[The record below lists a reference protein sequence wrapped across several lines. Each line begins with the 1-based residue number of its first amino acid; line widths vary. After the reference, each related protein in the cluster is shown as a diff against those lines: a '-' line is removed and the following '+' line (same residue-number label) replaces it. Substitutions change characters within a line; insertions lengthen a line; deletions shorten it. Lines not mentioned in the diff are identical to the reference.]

1 MNLVSRTRILLI
13 ICLITT
19 VGCTPKVIKMDQA
32 TQESLSKV
40 HQMTAIH
47 YESNDFEV
55 PHHYLKYMFGV
66 ISAAIATGVA
76 HSEAE
81 DVVARFHLQDPI
93 MQVKE
98 GFLSKFSQKFSNV
111 KLSQISEAFTDD
123 DINELKDGFGN
134 QKVFDFQTV
143 SWGIVRAKH
152 DFSTPPAFQ
161 TGRNVK
167 YSARARLLDVN
178 EEKVLWQGVCDL
190 LDEVNF
196 GEAHL
201 EESVPD
207 SKENFLKKKFETLAN
222 RCIHELIKQFSD
234 TEMPT

>member
-1 MNLVSRTRILLI
+1 MNLMSRTKILLI

-19 VGCTPKVIKMDQA
+19 VGCTPKMIKMDQA

-40 HQMTAIH
+40 HQITAIQ

-55 PHHYLKYMFGV
+55 PPHSLGSMFGV
-66 ISAAIATGVA
+66 IGAIIASGVA
-76 HSEAE
+76 DSEAE
-81 DVVARFHLQDPI
+81 DIVARFHLQDPI

-111 KLSQISEAFTDD
+111 KLSQISEAFKDD
-123 DINELKDGFGN
+123 DINELTEDFDN
-134 QKVFDFQTV
+134 QKVLDFRTV
-143 SWGIVRAKH
+143 SWGIVKGKH
-152 DFSTPPAFQ
+152 DFFTPPAFQ

-167 YSARARLLDVN
+167 YFARARLLDVN

-201 EESVPD
+201 EEAVPD
-207 SKENFLKKKFETLAN
+207 SKGNFLKKKFETLAN